1 MDESPGW
8 GRGRA
13 AQSHRQAAGPSV
25 FTGLPP
31 AALAQEHLSPLSPQA
46 TEEEVIPFSYHF
58 VQSIVTSTSLFD
70 HHKDLGADGGL
81 ELGRPCH
88 SSHTLHSDPEIL
100 TCQGL
105 HDYPTPAVGLKLRSH
120 GL

>member
-70 HHKDLGADGGL
+70 HHKDLGADGGR